1 MNAPHYPTVH
11 DVPVI
16 GFEDHDPEYLTK
28 YDAVTEKIFDSI
40 KLIAAYDCRRKDH
53 ASDQLCSCPRALKHV
68 TIKKR
73 KFLIYISFVLEW
85 QQHILSSDAALRFS
99 NDQAGKDAFLR
110 SQGISAEDF
119 ARGFADTTFTAPTMT
134 APASSTDVVVDSMLA
149 FWSHRTTSWRE
160 KDG

>member
-1 MNAPHYPTVH
+1 MEAPYHPSVH
-11 DVPVI
+11 DAPVI

-28 YDAVTEKIFDSI
+28 YDMMTEKIFNSI

-53 ASDQLCSCPRALKHV
+53 PVDQLCSCPRALKHV

-85 QQHILSSDAALRFS
+85 EQHILASDAALRFR
-99 NDQAGKDAFLR
+99 NDQAGKDAFLT

-119 ARGFADTTFTAPTMT
+119 ARAFAEATFASPTMI
-134 APASSTDVVVDSMLA
+134 APASDMDEVVDSMLA
-149 FWSHRTTSWRE
+149 F
-160 KDG
+160 